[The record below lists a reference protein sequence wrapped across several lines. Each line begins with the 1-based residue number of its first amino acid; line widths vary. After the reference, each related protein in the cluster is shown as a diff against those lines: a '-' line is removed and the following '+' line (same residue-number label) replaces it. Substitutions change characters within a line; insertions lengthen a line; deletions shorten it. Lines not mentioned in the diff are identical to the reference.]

1 MGPSNKP
8 NLEDIL
14 EEDENDSFRTLSK
27 KESGEISPLAQLG
40 KLLEKQESL
49 PKEEKKIP
57 THSQSEVPQKSAFI
71 KRAPTSKLYMPTK
84 SMIYTGPKPNE
95 LSKRDTAE

>member
-1 MGPSNKP
+1 MGLSNKP

-57 THSQSEVPQKSAFI
+57 TRSQSEMISKVPQKSAFI

-84 SMIYTGPKPNE
+84 SMIYTGPKP
-95 LSKRDTAE
+95 D